1 MSLDRSVTINLGGKE
16 RKIKFNALG
25 VSQLE
30 RMLDDHNVYKMVN
43 GGVIAL
49 GDLAKSLYV
58 GLAAYDKKVTIQQ
71 VSLLLSSSHSSI
83 QQVYNWMDEWL
94 LDNSSESLQTLV
106 IIALSKA
113 GVFGFARKVLE
124 TENNTLEIEVPP
136 DDEEVG
142 K

>member
-49 GDLAKSLYV
+49 GDLAKCLYV
-58 GLAAYDKKVTIQQ
+58 GLAAYDK
-71 VSLLLSSSHSSI
+71 
-83 QQVYNWMDEWL
+83 N
-94 LDNSSESLQTLV
+94 V

-124 TENNTLEIEVPP
+124 TENNTLEIEAPP

>member
-49 GDLAKSLYV
+49 GDLAKCLYV
-58 GLAAYDKKVTIQQ
+58 GLAAYDKKVT
-71 VSLLLSSSHSSI
+71 I

-113 GVFGFARKVLE
+113 GVLGLPGRCWNLKIIRWKLKRRLMMKKWGSNKKLYRTA
-124 TENNTLEIEVPP
+124 
-136 DDEEVG
+136 G
-142 K
+142 

>member
-16 RKIKFNALG
+16 RQVKFNALA

-30 RMLDDHNVYKMVN
+30 RLLDDHNVYKMVN
-43 GGVIAL
+43 GGAIAL
-49 GDLAKSLYV
+49 GDLAKCLYV
-58 GLAAYDKKVTIQQ
+58 GLLAYDKKVTM
-71 VSLLLSSSHSSI
+71 

-94 LDNSSESLQTLV
+94 LDNSSESLQTL
-106 IIALSKA
+106 IIVALSKA

-124 TENNTLEIEVPP
+124 TEKNTLEIEAQP
-136 DDEEVG
+136 DAEEMG

>member
-43 GGVIAL
+43 GGVVAL
-49 GDLAKSLYV
+49 GDLAKCLYV

-71 VSLLLSSSHSSI
+71 V
-83 QQVYNWMDEWL
+83 YNWMEF
-94 LDNSSESLQTLV
+94 
-106 IIALSKA
+106 A
-113 GVFGFARKVLE
+113 GACYYRFEQSGCFWVCQEGAG
-124 TENNTLEIEVPP
+124 N
-136 DDEEVG
+136 
-142 K
+142 

>member
-49 GDLAKSLYV
+49 GDLAKCLYV
-58 GLAAYDKKVTIQQ
+58 GLAAYDKK
-71 VSLLLSSSHSSI
+71 
-83 QQVYNWMDEWL
+83 QVYNWMDEWL

-124 TENNTLEIEVPP
+124 SENNTLEIEAPP

>member
-49 GDLAKSLYV
+49 GDLAKCL
-58 GLAAYDKKVTIQQ
+58 
-71 VSLLLSSSHSSI
+71 
-83 QQVYNWMDEWL
+83 
-94 LDNSSESLQTLV
+94 

-124 TENNTLEIEVPP
+124 TENNTLEIEAPP

>member
-43 GGVIAL
+43 GGVVAL
-49 GDLAKSLYV
+49 GDLAKCLYV
-58 GLAAYDKKVTIQQ
+58 GLAAYDKKVT
-71 VSLLLSSSHSSI
+71 I

-113 GVFGFARKVLE
+113 GVFGLPGRCWKLKIIRWKLKRHLMKKKRGSNEKLYRTA
-124 TENNTLEIEVPP
+124 
-136 DDEEVG
+136 G
-142 K
+142 

>member
-25 VSQLE
+25 VSQL
-30 RMLDDHNVYKMVN
+30 DHNVYKMVN

-49 GDLAKSLYV
+49 GDLAKCLYV
-58 GLAAYDKKVTIQQ
+58 GLAAYDKKVT
-71 VSLLLSSSHSSI
+71 I

-124 TENNTLEIEVPP
+124 TENNTLEIEAPP

>member
-16 RKIKFNALG
+16 RQVKFNALA

-30 RMLDDHNVYKMVN
+30 RLLDDHNVYKMVN
-43 GGVIAL
+43 GGAIAL
-49 GDLAKSLYV
+49 GDLAKCLYV
-58 GLAAYDKKVTIQQ
+58 GLLAYDKKVTM
-71 VSLLLSSSHSSI
+71 
-83 QQVYNWMDEWL
+83 QQVYNWLDEWL

-106 IIALSKA
+106 IVALSKA

-124 TENNTLEIEVPP
+124 TEKNTLEIEAQP
-136 DDEEVG
+136 DAEEMG

>member
-49 GDLAKSLYV
+49 GDLAKCLYV
-58 GLAAYDKKVTIQQ
+58 AGLRMTKK
-71 VSLLLSSSHSSI
+71 
-83 QQVYNWMDEWL
+83 
-94 LDNSSESLQTLV
+94 
-106 IIALSKA
+106 
-113 GVFGFARKVLE
+113 
-124 TENNTLEIEVPP
+124 
-136 DDEEVG
+136 
-142 K
+142 

>member
-30 RMLDDHNVYKMVN
+30 RMLDDHNVYKMVS

-49 GDLAKSLYV
+49 GDLAKCLYV
-58 GLAAYDKKVTIQQ
+58 GLAAYDKKVT
-71 VSLLLSSSHSSI
+71 I

-94 LDNSSESLQTLV
+94 LDNSSESLQKLV
-106 IIALSKA
+106 IIALPGRCWKLKIIRWKLKRRLMMKKWGSNKKLYRIA
-113 GVFGFARKVLE
+113 G
-124 TENNTLEIEVPP
+124 
-136 DDEEVG
+136 
-142 K
+142 

>member
-30 RMLDDHNVYKMVN
+30 RMLNDHNVYKMVN

-49 GDLAKSLYV
+49 GDLAKCLYV
-58 GLAAYDKKVTIQQ
+58 GLAAYDKKVT
-71 VSLLLSSSHSSI
+71 I

-113 GVFGFARKVLE
+113 GVLGFARKVLE
-124 TENNTLEIEVPP
+124 SENNTLEIEAPP

>member
-49 GDLAKSLYV
+49 GDLAKCLYV
-58 GLAAYDKKVTIQQ
+58 GLAAYDKKVT
-71 VSLLLSSSHSSI
+71 I

-113 GVFGFARKVLE
+113 GVFGVLPGRCWKLKKIHWKLKRRLMKKKRGSNE
-124 TENNTLEIEVPP
+124 KLYRT
-136 DDEEVG
+136 VG
-142 K
+142 

>member
-16 RKIKFNALG
+16 RQVKFNALA

-30 RMLDDHNVYKMVN
+30 RLLDDHNVYKMVN
-43 GGVIAL
+43 GGAIAL
-49 GDLAKSLYV
+49 GDLAKCLYV
-58 GLAAYDKKVTIQQ
+58 GLLAYDKKVTM
-71 VSLLLSSSHSSI
+71 
-83 QQVYNWMDEWL
+83 QQVYNWLDEWL

-106 IIALSKA
+106 IVALSKA

-124 TENNTLEIEVPP
+124 TEKNTLEIEAQP
-136 DDEEVG
+136 DVEEMG

>member
-30 RMLDDHNVYKMVN
+30 RMLDDHNVYKMLN
-43 GGVIAL
+43 GGVVAL
-49 GDLAKSLYV
+49 GDLAKCLYV
-58 GLAAYDKKVTIQQ
+58 GLAAYDKKVT
-71 VSLLLSSSHSSI
+71 I

-94 LDNSSESLQTLV
+94 LDNSSESLQTRV

-124 TENNTLEIEVPP
+124 TENNTLEIEAPP

>member
-49 GDLAKSLYV
+49 GDLA
-58 GLAAYDKKVTIQQ
+58 
-71 VSLLLSSSHSSI
+71 
-83 QQVYNWMDEWL
+83 
-94 LDNSSESLQTLV
+94 
-106 IIALSKA
+106 
-113 GVFGFARKVLE
+113 
-124 TENNTLEIEVPP
+124 
-136 DDEEVG
+136 
-142 K
+142 

>member
-43 GGVIAL
+43 GGVVAF
-49 GDLAKSLYV
+49 GDLAKCLYV

-71 VSLLLSSSHSSI
+71 V
-83 QQVYNWMDEWL
+83 YNWMDEWL
-94 LDNSSESLQTLV
+94 LDNRVKVCRHLLSL
-106 IIALSKA
+106 
-113 GVFGFARKVLE
+113 
-124 TENNTLEIEVPP
+124 P
-136 DDEEVG
+136 
-142 K
+142 